1 MGEKIV
7 FFINVTG
14 NTEDPHSKEKKKK
27 WAFILQKLTECEF
40 KT

>member
-14 NTEDPHSKEKKKK
+14 NTEDPHSKEKKK